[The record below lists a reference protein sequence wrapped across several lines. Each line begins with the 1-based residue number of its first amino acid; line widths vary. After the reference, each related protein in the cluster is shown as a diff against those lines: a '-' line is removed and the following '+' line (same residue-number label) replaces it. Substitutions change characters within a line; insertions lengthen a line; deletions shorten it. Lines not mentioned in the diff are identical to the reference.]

1 MIYLENAFV
10 IEKNEKPHPSKL
22 RGLHKCYGLIP
33 ECDKDYY
40 AGDVLKQL
48 QSQCKIIVY
57 YTDIKE
63 NPDHTLV

>member
-1 MIYLENAFV
+1 MYLENSFV

-22 RGLHKCYGLIP
+22 RGIHKYYAFVP
-33 ECDKDYY
+33 ECDKAYY
-40 AGDVLKQL
+40 TGEVLDQL

-57 YTDIKE
+57 YTDIKI